1 MRCFMSYLMEHDKR
15 AEKVKKGLGNQP
27 VEFIELIRT
36 QEVNEGS
43 PRIEDDYPAKKMLQE
58 FQEAIF
64 SHFNNGIPYSI
75 LHFILALP
83 AKILSSDNDQSSLPA
98 FYSDLSIF
106 QDVLWTTLADHGFL
120 FAEARPLAAKQIS
133 QPQAAMYVEKHDLK
147 GNASHYE
154 TAMIDDVYQ
163 RLQKIYLDY
172 EEKVKKNDKE
182 SAILKH
188 LEKIADPD
196 EPGWFK
202 SLLRQIIQNG
212 NADLRNAEI
221 DCIEEA
227 LEKNLLSE
235 KKLDEHFSWPE
246 NEEDAVKD
254 SYGNKIQ
261 FSLRK
266 ALSDLSNICNKYFEN
281 YNKDLSILQY
291 YSDISEEA
299 NDRCKEL
306 RAAKKKLVSGLQ
318 TEPLLICHSD
328 YLPTFISENLKAY
341 FYDRRKNTVESD
353 TEICDLKTSEYFRF
367 YWLKEHIEEVT
378 KPECKNL
385 RNKMERCFLEYCS
398 RQSIDKITPPKFLND
413 SILNV
418 IAFSI
423 STAFIVD
430 DGADESSEATISLTL
445 APVITYLIFKQH
457 WKKILRERMES
468 ISVNLFE
475 TMQKAPS
482 TLADAENDLWLFDRL
497 KSIYARFYGK
507 RSTDKIK
514 MQWDAAFLVYS
525 GYREWYANPDL
536 LGQIERHPQIN
547 LPSSL
552 YYERIDRCLNANE
565 VNREYKSLMYHN
577 DLRDVFHPQVE
588 GDAGWDAVSFFRDRL
603 ELNDVDNEQSI
614 LNQFIV
620 FLGAPHLDYEL
631 SDFLDKA
638 LNELLRDTAG
648 NQITCKQFSEKYEL
662 TKILFREPIKGGS
675 DLEYF
680 SQLEAKNPEIQCKIV
695 LEYTMR
701 SLLRKRC
708 CKRLYNWLISCIN
721 LVYLECDILPS

>member
-1 MRCFMSYLMEHDKR
+1 MNYLNKHNKLI
-15 AEKVKKGLGNQP
+15 KKTKEALGDSQS

-43 PRIEDDYPAKKMLQE
+43 PRIEDDRPAKQTLQE
-58 FQEAIF
+58 FQEAIS

-75 LHFILALP
+75 LHFILDLP
-83 AKILSSDNDQSSLPA
+83 TEPHFSENDQSPHPV

-106 QDVLWTTLADHGFL
+106 QDVLWTILADHGFL
-120 FAEARPLAAKQIS
+120 FAESRPLSAKQIS
-133 QPQAAMYVEKHDLK
+133 QSQIAMYVEKHGIRSNVFHNESK
-147 GNASHYE
+147 
-154 TAMIDDVYQ
+154 MIDDIYQ
-163 RLQKIYLDY
+163 RFQQIYLDY
-172 EEKVKKNDKE
+172 EGKVKKVNTK

-188 LEKIADPD
+188 MEEIADPG
-196 EPGWFK
+196 EPDWFRD
-202 SLLRQIIQNG
+202 LLRQIILNEG
-212 NADLRNAEI
+212 SDLRNTEI
-221 DCIEEA
+221 DYIKEA
-227 LEKNLLSE
+227 LEKKSLSE
-235 KKLDEHFSWPE
+235 QKLDQHFSWPE

-254 SYGNKIQ
+254 PYGNKIQ

-281 YNKDLSILQY
+281 YNRDLSILQH

-306 RAAKKKLVSGLQ
+306 RAVKKKLVSGLQ

-341 FYDRRKNTVESD
+341 FYDRRKNTVEPD

-385 RNKMERCFLEYCS
+385 RNEMESCFLEYCS
-398 RQSIDKITPPKFLND
+398 RQSMDKITPPNFLND

-430 DGADESSEATISLTL
+430 DEADESSEATISLTL

-457 WKKILRERMES
+457 WKKILREQMES

-482 TLADAENDLWLFDRL
+482 TLADAENDLWLFDKL
-497 KSIYARFYGK
+497 KRIYARFYGK
-507 RSTDKIK
+507 RFNDKFQ

-536 LGQIERHPQIN
+536 IGQIKRYSKIN

-552 YYERIDRCLNANE
+552 YYERIDRCLDANE

-603 ELNDVDNEQSI
+603 ESNDVNNEKSI

-620 FLGAPHLDYEL
+620 FLGAPHPDYEL

-662 TKILFREPIKGGS
+662 TKFLFREPIKGGS

-708 CKRLYNWLISCIN
+708 CKRLYNWLIICIN
-721 LVYLECDILPS
+721 LVCWERYI

>member
-1 MRCFMSYLMEHDKR
+1 MNYLKKHDKLI
-15 AEKVKKGLGNQP
+15 EKAKKDLGDQP

-43 PRIEDDYPAKKMLQE
+43 PRIEDDRPAKKMLQE
-58 FQEAIF
+58 FQKSIS
-64 SHFNNGIPYSI
+64 SHFNNRTPHSI
-75 LHFILALP
+75 LHFILGLP
-83 AKILSSDNDQSSLPA
+83 AEPLSSDNDQSSHPV
-98 FYSDLSIF
+98 FYSDLSTF
-106 QDVLWTTLADHGFL
+106 QDVLWTILADHGFL
-120 FAEARPLAAKQIS
+120 FAEARPLAAKQTS
-133 QPQAAMYVEKHDLK
+133 KPQAAMYVEKHNLR
-147 GNASHYE
+147 GNVSHYE
-154 TAMIDDVYQ
+154 AAMIDDIYQ
-163 RLQKIYLDY
+163 KFQQIYLDY
-172 EEKVKKNDKE
+172 EGKVKKIDTE
-182 SAILKH
+182 SAILKRM
-188 LEKIADPD
+188 EKIADPGKPD
-196 EPGWFK
+196 WFK
-202 SLLRQIIQNG
+202 NLLRQIIQNG

-235 KKLDEHFSWPE
+235 KKLDKHFSWPE
-246 NEEDAVKD
+246 NEEDAIKGP
-254 SYGNKIQ
+254 YGNKIQ

-266 ALSDLSNICNKYFEN
+266 ALSELSNVCNKYFEN
-281 YNKDLSILQY
+281 YQKDLSTLQH

-306 RAAKKKLVSGLQ
+306 RAVKKKLVNGLQ
-318 TEPLLICHSD
+318 IEPLLICHSD
-328 YLPTFISENLKAY
+328 YLPTLIFQKLEAY
-341 FYDRRKNTVESD
+341 FYDRRKNTVEPD
-353 TEICDLKTSEYFRF
+353 TAISDLKTPEYFRF
-367 YWLKEHIEEVT
+367 YWLKKQIEEVN
-378 KPECKNL
+378 KPECKNT
-385 RNKMERCFLEYCS
+385 RNKIKKCFLGYCS
-398 RQSIDKITPPKFLND
+398 RQSVDKITPPKFLND

-430 DGADESSEATISLTL
+430 DRADESSEATISLTL

-468 ISVNLFE
+468 ISVNLFT

-482 TLADAENDLWLFDRL
+482 VLADAENDLWLFDNL
-497 KSIYARFYGK
+497 KSIYTRFYGK
-507 RSTDKIK
+507 RSTDKIQ

-536 LGQIERHPQIN
+536 LGQIKRHPQIN

-552 YYERIDRCLNANE
+552 YYERIDRCLDANE

-588 GDAGWDAVSFFRDRL
+588 GDAGWDAFSFLLDRL
-603 ELNDVDNEQSI
+603 ESNDIDNEQSI
-614 LNQFIV
+614 LNQLIV
-620 FLGAPHLDYEL
+620 FLGAPHPDYEL
-631 SDFLDKA
+631 SDFLDGA

-648 NQITCKQFSEKYEL
+648 NQITRKQFSEKYEL
-662 TKILFREPIKGGS
+662 TKILFREPARGGS
-675 DLEYF
+675 DIEYF
-680 SQLEAKNPEIQCKIV
+680 SQLGAKNPETQCKIV

-721 LVYLECDILPS
+721 LVCRECYILPS